1 MTVQKGGWD
10 YFPGEYINLANTAQV
25 TADNGVVYE
34 SGDISVYNYHI
45 IDNGSGEA
53 IDVYVS
59 VDGTN
64 YATTAASLELIND
77 VVTGGGLRNIDLA
90 TTETGILRGKFKK
103 IKVLMK
109 GDAADD
115 IEIGEVRIGH
125 GIA

>member
-10 YFPGEYINLANTAQV
+10 YFPGEYINLANTVQV